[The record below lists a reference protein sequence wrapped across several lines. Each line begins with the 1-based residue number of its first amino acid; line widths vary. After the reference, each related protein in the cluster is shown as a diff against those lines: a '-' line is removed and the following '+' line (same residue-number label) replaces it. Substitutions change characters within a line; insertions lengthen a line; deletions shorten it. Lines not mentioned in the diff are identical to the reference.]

1 MDVNAREEIKEGTL
15 TRKVEEQT
23 AKIPSIN
30 FLGLAVGSMVLS
42 AVVELVFKKRALGN
56 FIGLWVPSL
65 MLIGVYNKIVK
76 LEANMERNLLH

>member
-15 TRKVEEQT
+15 TRRIEEQT

-30 FLGLAVGSMVLS
+30 WLGLAVGSMFLS
-42 AVVELVFKKRALGN
+42 AGAEIFFKKKEVGN

-65 MLIGVYNKIVK
+65 MLIGIYNKLVK